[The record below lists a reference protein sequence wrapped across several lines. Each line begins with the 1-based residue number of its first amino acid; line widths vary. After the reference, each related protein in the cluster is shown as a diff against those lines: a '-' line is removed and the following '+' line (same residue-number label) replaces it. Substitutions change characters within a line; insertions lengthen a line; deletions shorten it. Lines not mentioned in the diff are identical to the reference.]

1 MHPGLPPRS
10 TFKPSQVGLR
20 DPSTELSSQSTI
32 SDPFSIISKSSSFQM
47 MDITITVDVMDGLV
61 MEVKKMSGE
70 PSLGTTPI
78 NAVISAMK
86 NVSSSRQIA
95 THVPSLP
102 LSLPSN
108 NFSGKVHNLFVRWPA
123 DFDPHGDALSTFKF
137 SRLMK
142 KSPVLT
148 ESCSLS
154 HLSFE
159 PENIELAVGL
169 MRGSE
174 IITLGKANISIHG
187 DEFDEMTVDIPICTA
202 KGVVTSK
209 KIREP
214 SPMRG
219 SADGNQSK
227 KATKTLKPL
236 SFSRDTK
243 RKFHLN
249 EHAMVRLHVKAVPQV
264 GPGEDEYDNPV
275 KYTTKPTITASI
287 TTDSSCVS
295 SKNSDELAS
304 ISKEDYVPSFSLD
317 ESHNRSMYEQNAYH
331 EMEQVD
337 GLRNQLS
344 QVRLNHDDRHHSLS
358 RGTASYNRESRHSSN
373 MRARSSS
380 RHQDIGD
387 DYPTYEDTQYSAPY
401 ANDYVH
407 GDMTRSKSAQRGRH
421 HRDDNWY
428 SNEKIDSDR
437 GGKHRAGR
445 SHASNRRQTDG
456 RNTREATRSRAAS
469 KTSKRDASPMSLVYD
484 ILTGSDINVAPSSK
498 TRTRS
503 RSRRLSRDGR
513 ESNEN
518 APRRPPTSHRTMMV

>member
-10 TFKPSQVGLR
+10 TFKPSQMGLK

-102 LSLPSN
+102 LSLPSS
-108 NFSGKVHNLFVRWPA
+108 NFSGKSHNLFVRWPA

-174 IITLGKANISIHG
+174 IITLGKANISIQG
-187 DEFDEMTVDIPICTA
+187 DEFEEMTVDIPICTA
-202 KGVVTSK
+202 KDVVTSK

-219 SADGNQSK
+219 STDGNQSK

-275 KYTTKPTITASI
+275 KYTTKPSITASI
-287 TTDSSCVS
+287 TTDSSYVS
-295 SKNSDELAS
+295 SKNSDEFAS
-304 ISKEDYVPSFSLD
+304 ISKEDYLPHFSLD
-317 ESHNRSMYEQNAYH
+317 ENHNRSMYEQNSYH
-331 EMEQVD
+331 EMEQID
-337 GLRNQLS
+337 GLGNQLS
-344 QVRLNHDDRHHSLS
+344 QVRLNHDDRHQPLS
-358 RGTASYNRESRHSSN
+358 RGMASNYRESRQSSN

-380 RHQDIGD
+380 RHRDIRD
-387 DYPTYEDTQYSAPY
+387 DYHTYEHTQYPVPN
-401 ANDYVH
+401 ANDYIH
-407 GDMTRSKSAQRGRH
+407 GDMTRSKSAQRVRP
-421 HRDDNWY
+421 HREDTWY
-428 SNEKIDSDR
+428 SNEKYDSNR
-437 GGKHRAGR
+437 GGKYYRTGR

-456 RNTREATRSRAAS
+456 RSRAAS
-469 KTSKRDASPMSLVYD
+469 KNSKRDASPMSLVYD

-498 TRTRS
+498 TRARS